1 MKVKGIVDRIEE
13 NFFVI
18 RSSGE
23 DILVPMSLFPGLS
36 EGEAIV
42 ISVKRVENK
51 KVETDVLDLISE
63 VFDEKDK
70 E

>member
-1 MKVKGIVDRIEE
+1 MKVLGIVDRIEGD
-13 NFFVI
+13 FFVI
-18 RSSGE
+18 RSNKE
-23 DILVPMSLFPGLS
+23 DFLIPKNIFPDLL

-42 ISVKRVENK
+42 ITVKRVENK
-51 KVETDVLDLISE
+51 KVELDARKLITE